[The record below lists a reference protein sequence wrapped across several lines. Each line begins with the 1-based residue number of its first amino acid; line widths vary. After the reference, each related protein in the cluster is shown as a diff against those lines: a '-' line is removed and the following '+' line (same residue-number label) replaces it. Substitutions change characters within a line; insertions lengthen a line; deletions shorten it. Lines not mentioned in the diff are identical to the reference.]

1 MNMYFIID
9 IMNAFIFLDRLEW
22 LCSVRIKSFF
32 FSCEIVTQRTMNIF
46 YAGWL
51 SPVFKRS
58 LRFSAVLLKL
68 RKDSLALIF
77 FFTSII
83 LEELKYF
90 WRF

>member
-77 FFTSII
+77 FFHFDHSRGT
-83 LEELKYF
+83 
-90 WRF
+90 